1 MYIERI
7 LIDKF
12 INQKLK
18 INTDTLNEY
27 YKNVTLNK

>member
-12 INQKLK
+12 FNQKLK

>member
-1 MYIERI
+1 MYTERI

-12 INQKLK
+12 LNQRLK